1 MKEFFLKICSIKRK
15 MQAGVSIFAPMKA
28 QKPL

>member
-15 MQAGVSIFAPMKA
+15 LQAGVSIHIPMKA
-28 QKPL
+28 QKPV